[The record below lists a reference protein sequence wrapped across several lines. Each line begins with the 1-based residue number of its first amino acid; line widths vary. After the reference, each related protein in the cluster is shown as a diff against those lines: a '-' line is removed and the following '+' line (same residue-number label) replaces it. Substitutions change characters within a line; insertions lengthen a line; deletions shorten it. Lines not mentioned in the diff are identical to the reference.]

1 MEENKNLQYIQ
12 ELCKFTSPIVYDAI
26 EKFNLR
32 SRTAGYTDSTI
43 KAITPELGAVC
54 GYARTGK
61 ITGSLPQCEGDN
73 TLPIEKVWKYA
84 GSLPKPGIM
93 VVEDT
98 DPGAK
103 LACAWGDYSA
113 SVFGAM
119 GCVGCVTNGC
129 VRDVD
134 EVRALGFH
142 MFASSKIV
150 GHAYN
155 RYISINT
162 PVTIGGLIINPGD
175 LIHADQHGVGI
186 IPAEIPLDELIAKAK
201 ECVAADDRVV
211 SYCKSPNFSVEGLLR
226 GDQNL

>member
-1 MEENKNLQYIQ
+1 MDKTKTQEYIAK
-12 ELCKFTSPIVYDAI
+12 LCKIPSPIVYDAV

-32 SRTAGYTDSTI
+32 PRTAGYTDATI

-61 ITGSLPQCEGDN
+61 ITGALPQCEGDN
-73 TLPIEKVWKYA
+73 TLPMETVWRYVD
-84 GSLPKPGIM
+84 SMPKPGIM
-93 VVEDT
+93 VVEDI
-98 DPGAK
+98 DAFPK

-113 SVFGAM
+113 SIFGAL

-134 EVRALGFH
+134 EVRELGFH

-155 RYISINT
+155 RYVSINT
-162 PVTIGGLIINPGD
+162 PVTIGGLVINPGD

-186 IPAEIPLDELIAKAK
+186 IPAEIPLDELLIKCE
-201 ECVAADDRVV
+201 ECLANDDKVV
-211 SYCKSPNFSVEGLLR
+211 KYCKSPEFSLDGFLR
-226 GDQNL
+226 GDYNK

>member
-1 MEENKNLQYIQ
+1 MDNCKEYLTR
-12 ELCKFTSPIVYDAI
+12 LCGIASPIVYDAV

-32 SRTAGYTDSTI
+32 ARTAGYTNSTV

-61 ITGSLPQCEGDN
+61 ITGSLPPCEGDN
-73 TLPIEKVWKYA
+73 TLPMETVYRYVD
-84 GSLPKPGIM
+84 GMPKPGIM
-93 VVEDT
+93 VVEDI
-98 DPGAK
+98 DALPK

-113 SVFGAM
+113 SVFGAL

-142 MFASSKIV
+142 MFAASKIV

-155 RYISINT
+155 RYVSINT
-162 PVTIGGLIINPGD
+162 PVTIGGLVIHPGD

-186 IPAEIPLDELIAKAK
+186 IPAEIPLDELLAKVD
-201 ECVAADDRVV
+201 ECLASEGKVI
-211 SYCKSPNFSVEGLLR
+211 SYCQKPEFTLEGFLR
-226 GDQNL
+226 GAYNE